1 MCWRSSRREPEES
14 ALKINYRQ
22 KGIEIEAFFRDWGL
36 VTIYSFEERVGG
48 GWEDFDSVPTK
59 FTFIW
64 MGKISHFEWFLGY
77 EPKKYVINSADGV
90 QAFNYQNDETI
101 LHI

>member
-22 KGIEIEAFFRDWGL
+22 KGIEIKAFFRDWGL

-48 GWEDFDSVPTK
+48 GWEDFGSVLTK
-59 FTFIW
+59 FTSIW
-64 MGKISHFEWFLGY
+64 MGKIFHYMSDFHFFISWE
-77 EPKKYVINSADGV
+77 K
-90 QAFNYQNDETI
+90 
-101 LHI
+101 